1 MVVDLC
7 HRFHRQEEVL
17 IANSQEPTAADIEHA
32 NFSFEFADE
41 EGTDVPDYLAI
52 LIDHPPPPDI
62 LTIVGDG

>member
-41 EGTDVPDYLAI
+41 
-52 LIDHPPPPDI
+52 
-62 LTIVGDG
+62 